1 MQELV
6 LSRTAEHPTRYQSL
20 DGLRAVSIFLVLLA
34 HSKGSLGA
42 VWAKYLAGLDLGNLG
57 VRFFFVISGFLIT
70 SLLLNEFR
78 QTGTVSIRKFYI
90 RRFFRIFPAFYFY
103 LAVLLVLAIVGLIVL
118 PMHTILRSALYVAD
132 YPILDA
138 STPTA
143 YQSWFTVHTWSLSV
157 EEQFYLIWPLLLLKL
172 RPKRAISATIA
183 CIVAEPFLRLA
194 AFKFL
199 PSYRESLPEAF
210 ELVSD
215 ALATGCL
222 LALIRAT
229 CHSWNPYAR
238 LLRSKLTVPLLALS
252 CYAAYRVKASHEQI
266 WLLAGVPLANFA
278 IALIIDDCITAENIY
293 TRFLNLSW
301 ISSIGVLSYSLY
313 LWQEVFLVQGRWTS
327 HPWHWFPLSW
337 LFSFAA
343 AWCSYRLVEKPF
355 LSLRE
360 SLFSRRT
367 QDRGRPAVPTNMASV
382 LATWPELLLLRVRRG
397 AG

>member
-1 MQELV
+1 LIV
-6 LSRTAEHPTRYQSL
+6 SRTAEHPSRYRSL

-34 HSKGSLGA
+34 HTKGSVGA
-42 VWAKYLAGLDLGNLG
+42 VWAKYLVGLDLGNLG

-78 QTGTVSIRKFYI
+78 QSGTVSIRKFYI

-103 LAVLLVLAIVGLIVL
+103 LSVLLLLAIAGLIAL
-118 PMHTILRSALYVAD
+118 PTHTILRSALYVAD

-157 EEQFYLIWPLLLLKL
+157 EEQFYLLWPLLLLKL
-172 RPKRAISATIA
+172 RPMRAVSATIA
-183 CIVAEPFLRLA
+183 CIIGEPFLRFA
-194 AFKFL
+194 VFKFL

-210 ELVSD
+210 EFVSD

-222 LALIRAT
+222 LALVRAT
-229 CHSWNPYAR
+229 CHSWTPYAR
-238 LLRSKLTVPLLALS
+238 LLRSGLTIPILAFS
-252 CYAAYRVKASHEQI
+252 CYAAYRVKASHEQV
-266 WLLAGVPLANFA
+266 WLLAGIPLANFA
-278 IALIIDDCITAENIY
+278 IALIIDHCITAENFY
-293 TRFLNLSW
+293 TRFLNLRW
-301 ISSIGVLSYSLY
+301 IASIGVLSYSLY

-327 HPWHWFPLSW
+327 QPWHWFPLSW

-360 SLFSRRT
+360 SLFSRRG
-367 QDRGRPAVPTNMASV
+367 QNESRLAAPTNLASA
-382 LATWPELLLLRVRRG
+382 LATWPELLWLRVRRG
-397 AG
+397 AS